1 MSVIQPGRERA
12 TRYEAVQASPEF
24 SSLRRRSIR
33 FTVPLVVAV
42 LGWYFVYVALAAFA
56 PGFMAVSVLGEV
68 NVGLCLGLLQFVS
81 TFAVTTMYARW
92 ARSTLDPMVDRLR
105 EQLETD
111 GVR

>member
-1 MSVIQPGRERA
+1 VSVIQPGRERA

-24 SSLRRRSIR
+24 GNLRQRFHR

-42 LGWYFVYVALAAFA
+42 LAWYFLYVALAAFA
-56 PGFMAVSVLGEV
+56 PGFMSVSVVGEV

-81 TFAVTTMYARW
+81 TFTVTAVYVRW

-105 EQLETD
+105 ERLD
-111 GVR
+111 GGGAP